1 MDVPAGFKPISR
13 TSPFNSLVGPLYTKG
28 GGTERRIGLRAAEK
42 HCNSRGIVHG
52 GLLATLADLSL
63 GYTIAFLSDPPRSAV
78 TVSLTID
85 YAGSAKVGDWIEVR
99 TDVQKS
105 SGRLTFASCYIHV
118 GDTRIVRASAVFAAS
133 GERRAET

>member
-1 MDVPAGFKPISR
+1 MDTPPGFEPIAR
-13 TSPFNSLVGPLYTKG
+13 TSPFNRLVGPLYTKG
-28 GGTERRIGLRAAEK
+28 EGAARTIGLRAADK

-52 GLLATLADLSL
+52 GLLATLADLAL
-63 GYTIAFLSDPPRSAV
+63 GYTIAFLSEPPRSAV

-85 YAGSAKVGDWIEVR
+85 YAGSARVGDWIEVR

-105 SGRLTFASCYIHV
+105 SGRLMFANGYIHV

-133 GERRAET
+133 GERRAEA